1 MDLTEPL
8 STGARSTARGAL
20 ARKLTAVLLTL
31 GAFGTAVAEDGRLRF
46 RAPRNLATALGP
58 TQIELT
64 VVPPDGLAVEAV
76 VLTVDGQP
84 LTTLTRRPWTAT
96 WDAGDGSRGHR
107 LRAVARLSDGSTL
120 EAAINTSPLRINYV
134 EQVDLVNLYVLVR
147 TRGGQYVTD
156 LDKTDFTV
164 EEDGRPQRIQRFST
178 EGKPLRIGIVLD
190 TSLSMQGKR
199 LESAQKAAL
208 DFLDA
213 LQTDDTGMVVT
224 FNDDV
229 RVPQT
234 LTNDRAELASVIRTA
249 EARGGTALYDAIWR
263 TSQRLSDF
271 DGRRVL
277 VLLSDGKDESY
288 DGLEPGSL
296 HTLEEAL
303 NQALRNEV
311 MVFAIGLGRDLKTL
325 DFYQRHTL
333 ESILTRL
340 AEETGGRVLFLKSP
354 GQLKKAF
361 QSVALDLRHQYS
373 IAYSSDDPTRDGK
386 WRRIKL
392 SVPDQDVE
400 VVTRKGYYAPKDK
413 DSRDMLGSR

>member
-1 MDLTEPL
+1 MDPRRSFLRLALGLALL
-8 STGARSTARGAL
+8 SAMAL
-20 ARKLTAVLLTL
+20 PALSQ
-31 GAFGTAVAEDGRLRF
+31 DQGRIRF
-46 RAPRNLATALGP
+46 VAPRNMATALGS
-58 TQIELT
+58 TEIDLT
-64 VVPPDGLAVEAV
+64 VVAPEGLTVVNV

-84 LTTLTRRPWTAT
+84 LTTLTERPWMTT
-96 WDAGDGSRGHR
+96 WDAGDGSKGHR
-107 LRAVARLSDGSTL
+107 LKAVARLSDGSTL
-120 EAAINTSPLRINYV
+120 ETAINTSPLRINYV

-156 LDKTDFTV
+156 LEKGDFAV
-164 EEDGRPQRIQRFST
+164 EENGRTQRIQRFST
-178 EGKPLRIGIVLD
+178 EGKPLRIGIVID

-199 LESAQKAAL
+199 LESAQRAAL
-208 DFLDA
+208 DFLGA
-213 LQTDDTGMVVT
+213 LQPDDTGMVVT

-229 RVPQT
+229 YVPET
-234 LTNDRAELASVIRTA
+234 LTNDRAQLASVIRGA

-263 TSQRLSDF
+263 TSHRLRKF

-311 MVFAIGLGRDLKTL
+311 MVFAIGLGRDLKSL
-325 DFYQRHTL
+325 DFYQRNTL

-340 AEETGGRVLFLKSP
+340 ADETGGRVVFLKSP

-361 QSVALDLRHQYS
+361 QEVALDLRHQYS
-373 IAYSSDDPTRDGK
+373 LAYSSDDPARDGK
-386 WRRIKL
+386 WRRIRL
-392 SVPDQDVE
+392 QVPSRDVE
-400 VVTRKGYYAPKDK
+400 VITRKGYYAPKDDDGK
-413 DSRDMLGSR
+413 NTLGSR